1 MHLLKETAKPV
12 SRSRKRRKVEALPM
26 PGANQI
32 LVVDSTTQLFQPQA
46 SNNDQEAEEA
56 KHLHRQNRNKSK
68 PKPV

>member
-32 LVVDSTTQLFQPQA
+32 LVVD
-46 SNNDQEAEEA
+46 
-56 KHLHRQNRNKSK
+56 
-68 PKPV
+68 